1 MGKRRKSKLDTD
13 GHILTFDPAS
23 RHAFVTG
30 FTRRKKERRKWAV
43 REILEKERQ
52 DRIEA
57 KKDYRNDVKRKWKDL
72 QRAEKRVEALL
83 GPADEVQWLGDLK
96 TEKLRDEEVPVT
108 VAFTAED
115 CLLGC
120 EFVGDLVGLWLRAK
134 SGLVPQLPFAIYDD
148 DLEKSMVA
156 RLKLQKRCEEEVEG
170 PAASREEGRSIT
182 GPSRR
187 GAMIGTSFQ
196 KFATDFLQVPVTVA
210 FTAEDDDPFGDCE
223 VTTTIGGVS
232 DGAGGHLPLA
242 LIGKSGNV
250 LSLLGGEAGRLRD
263 LTGVQ
268 DRTMNVGR
276 LRQAS
281 ARKEED
287 RRQVALDKA
296 VTKTLT
302 EKNKGPSKKSKRAK
316 GSKGKKGPVGKKER
330 RKRMKRAK

>member
-115 CLLGC
+115 
-120 EFVGDLVGLWLRAK
+120 
-134 SGLVPQLPFAIYDD
+134 
-148 DLEKSMVA
+148 
-156 RLKLQKRCEEEVEG
+156 
-170 PAASREEGRSIT
+170 
-182 GPSRR
+182 
-187 GAMIGTSFQ
+187 
-196 KFATDFLQVPVTVA
+196 
-210 FTAEDDDPFGDCE
+210 DDPFGDCE

-268 DRTMNVGR
+268 EEDPEEKVKR
-276 LRQAS
+276 RQAS

>member
-1 MGKRRKSKLDTD
+1 MGKKRKSKLETD

-30 FTRRKKERRKWAV
+30 FKKRKQERRKWAV

-57 KKDYRNDVKRKWKDL
+57 KKDYRQDVKKRWKDL

-83 GPADEVQWLGDLK
+83 GPAEEVQWLGDLK
-96 TEKLRDEEVPVT
+96 TERLQDE
-108 VAFTAED
+108 
-115 CLLGC
+115 
-120 EFVGDLVGLWLRAK
+120 
-134 SGLVPQLPFAIYDD
+134 
-148 DLEKSMVA
+148 
-156 RLKLQKRCEEEVEG
+156 
-170 PAASREEGRSIT
+170 
-182 GPSRR
+182 
-187 GAMIGTSFQ
+187 
-196 KFATDFLQVPVTVA
+196 VPVTVA

-223 VTTTIGGVS
+223 VTTTVGGVS

-263 LTGVQ
+263 LTGIQEEDPEERVK
-268 DRTMNVGR
+268 R
-276 LRQAS
+276 RQAS

-302 EKNKGPSKKSKRAK
+302 VKNKGPAKKSKRAK
-316 GSKGKKGPVGKKER
+316 GSKGKKGPVGRKER